1 MRPLQLMAA
10 DERRSSRSQYR
21 RDMAKKKPQP
31 EPIAKLYRVLS
42 ITRKRCEGLIA
53 RGEIARE
60 CFTETP
66 RGLAVL
72 DMPRAIKEGR
82 AALEAKPL
90 KAEADDSTMEGVD
103 FDDPDTW
110 PKDRDGLLVVTEHWR
125 ARLAKRKDDLAA
137 GELLRAEEVRKH
149 VFDLLRT
156 TRDRLLKLPEN
167 VAADVS
173 AALNVPDVNAVRD
186 AMREGVERVLG
197 DLSSSIGSI
206 ARAPTDDTAAA

>member
-1 MRPLQLMAA
+1 
-10 DERRSSRSQYR
+10 
-21 RDMAKKKPQP
+21 MAKKPTKRVEPT
-31 EPIAKLYRVLS
+31 PIAKLYRALD

-53 RGEIARE
+53 RKEIAPE

-72 DMPRAIKEGR
+72 DMPRAIAMGK
-82 AALEAKPL
+82 AALEARPI
-90 KAEADDSTMEGVD
+90 KASVSSMPIMEGVD

-125 ARLAKRKDDLAA
+125 AKLAKRKDDLAA

-186 AMREGVERVLG
+186 TMREGVERVLS
-197 DLSSSIGSI
+197 DLSRSIASI
-206 ARAPTDDTAAA
+206 ARPPTDDTAAA

>member
-1 MRPLQLMAA
+1 MAA
-10 DERRSSRSQYR
+10 KK
-21 RDMAKKKPQP
+21 AKRP
-31 EPIAKLYRVLS
+31 EPIPIAKLYRALG

-53 RGEIARE
+53 RNEIAFE

-72 DMPRAIKEGR
+72 DMPRAIKEGK
-82 AALEAKPL
+82 AALEAKPIEIL
-90 KAEADDSTMEGVD
+90 TPASVENMEGVD

-125 ARLAKRKDDLAA
+125 AKLAKRKDDLAA
-137 GELLRAEEVRKH
+137 GELLRADEVRKH

-186 AMREGVERVLG
+186 AMREGVERILA
-197 DLSSSIGSI
+197 DLSASIGTI
-206 ARAPTDDTAAA
+206 ARTPTDDTTGA

>member
-1 MRPLQLMAA
+1 
-10 DERRSSRSQYR
+10 
-21 RDMAKKKPQP
+21 MAKKKPEPQ
-31 EPIAKLYRVLS
+31 PIAKLYRALD

-60 CFTETP
+60 CFTETA

-72 DMPRAIKEGR
+72 DMPRALKEGR
-82 AALEAKPL
+82 AALEAKAL
-90 KAEADDSTMEGVD
+90 ELDGGASSNMEGVD

-110 PKDRDGLLVVTEHWR
+110 PASREGLLVVTEHWR

>member
-1 MRPLQLMAA
+1 
-10 DERRSSRSQYR
+10 
-21 RDMAKKKPQP
+21 
-31 EPIAKLYRVLS
+31 
-42 ITRKRCEGLIA
+42 
-53 RGEIARE
+53 
-60 CFTETP
+60 
-66 RGLAVL
+66 
-72 DMPRAIKEGR
+72 
-82 AALEAKPL
+82 
-90 KAEADDSTMEGVD
+90 
-103 FDDPDTW
+103 
-110 PKDRDGLLVVTEHWR
+110 VTEHWR